1 MQTATV
7 TTPNEVVMIREA
19 VDIFLGKDDL
29 QLAIDDLI
37 EAGFKRSAFGLLAGE
52 YSVQQKLGDMY
63 VSTNKYMGSANA
75 PNTAFVHKDSIGD
88 TVHALTGQLYFLGA
102 STLAGGAVLSAGIL
116 GGAAMVASAGVIAV
130 GAVGAVI
137 GMILHQSDAEYLEEH
152 VNAGNLVLFVRINDS
167 RQESR
172 AKTILAKHCNF
183 YINNI
188 KVLSVP
194 ANRQTALT
202 SL

>member
-19 VDIFLGKDDL
+19 VGIFLGKDDL
-29 QLAIDDLI
+29 QMAIDDLI
-37 EAGFKRSAFGLLAGE
+37 AAGFKRSAFGLLAGE
-52 YSVQQKLGDMY
+52 YTVQQKLGDIY

-75 PNTAFVHKDSIGD
+75 PNTAFVHKDSVGD

-130 GAVGAVI
+130 GAIGAVI

-152 VNAGNLVLFVRINDS
+152 LDAGNLVFFVRINDS

-183 YINNI
+183 DINHI